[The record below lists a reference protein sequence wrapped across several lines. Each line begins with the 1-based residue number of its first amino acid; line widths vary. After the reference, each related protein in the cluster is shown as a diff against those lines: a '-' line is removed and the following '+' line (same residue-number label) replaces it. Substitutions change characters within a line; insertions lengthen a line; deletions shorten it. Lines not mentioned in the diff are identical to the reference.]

1 MQLNNFQESYPGGL
15 QAGAL
20 EEIRERCAAM
30 AAAAA
35 APVPDGGR
43 PTRTAAKRAAEPP
56 TVLRTVR
63 ARRGPTAL
71 PQFGEVQAASGLPL
85 AEKAAFT
92 GKRRV
97 QSCTAAPQDV
107 PVELA
112 AGSQDT
118 AAAAVLSHRAGG
130 QSAFRGKPLQT
141 PMPFMGEAV
150 ALPITVVTQ
159 KHGGRTK
166 AAPVP
171 EAAIITTAD
180 GKQWA
185 LGSEGI
191 NAIPDTHR
199 QEVSDLLTAQFNFFA
214 AALGKTVF
222 QRGGR
227 RR

>member
-1 MQLNNFQESYPGGL
+1 M
-15 QAGAL
+15 
-20 EEIRERCAAM
+20 
-30 AAAAA
+30 
-35 APVPDGGR
+35 
-43 PTRTAAKRAAEPP
+43 
-56 TVLRTVR
+56 
-63 ARRGPTAL
+63 
-71 PQFGEVQAASGLPL
+71 
-85 AEKAAFT
+85 
-92 GKRRV
+92 
-97 QSCTAAPQDV
+97 
-107 PVELA
+107 
-112 AGSQDT
+112 
-118 AAAAVLSHRAGG
+118 
-130 QSAFRGKPLQT
+130 PLQT
-141 PMPFMGEAV
+141 PMPFAGEAV
-150 ALPITVVTQ
+150 ALPITIFTQ

>member
-1 MQLNNFQESYPGGL
+1 
-15 QAGAL
+15 
-20 EEIRERCAAM
+20 
-30 AAAAA
+30 
-35 APVPDGGR
+35 
-43 PTRTAAKRAAEPP
+43 
-56 TVLRTVR
+56 
-63 ARRGPTAL
+63 
-71 PQFGEVQAASGLPL
+71 
-85 AEKAAFT
+85 
-92 GKRRV
+92 
-97 QSCTAAPQDV
+97 
-107 PVELA
+107 
-112 AGSQDT
+112 
-118 AAAAVLSHRAGG
+118 
-130 QSAFRGKPLQT
+130 
-141 PMPFMGEAV
+141 MPFMGEAV

-222 QRGGR
+222 HRGGR